1 MWVRGR
7 VRVKVWEWLSV
18 FGKVFVELEKHDL
31 KQEHTYT
38 KTKRGQVQLDT
49 TIE

>member
-7 VRVKVWEWLSV
+7 VRVKAWEWLSV

-38 KTKRGQVQLDT
+38 NKERGQAQLNIT
-49 TIE
+49 RG